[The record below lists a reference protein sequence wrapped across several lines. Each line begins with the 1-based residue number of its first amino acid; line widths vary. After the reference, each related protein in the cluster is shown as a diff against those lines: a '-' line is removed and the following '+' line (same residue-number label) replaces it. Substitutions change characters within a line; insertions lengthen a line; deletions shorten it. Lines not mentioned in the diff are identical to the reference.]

1 MMDNIDI
8 NFNSFGLDKDFI
20 DNLSSLGYI
29 TPTPIQKATISHVL
43 NGKDIIAKA
52 KTGSGKTLAFAIG
65 IVNSLNISTLQP
77 QALVLVPT
85 RELGKQVL
93 LDIKKVAK
101 YRQNTKTTLLIGGE
115 PLKAQATAISKGTHI
130 IVATPGRLLDHLQKQ
145 SLDIKKIKTLVL
157 DEADKMLDMGFL
169 EDIQKITRNMKN
181 NRQTLLFSAIFSNTI
196 LKLSQTIQ
204 KDAISIEVDS
214 VVDKLQEYY
223 INYHE
228 DKYHTLVTL
237 LSYYRPQKAVLF
249 CTMKVTVD
257 EISDRLYSDGF
268 SSISLQG
275 DLDQISRDENLIK
288 FSSSCA
294 NILVATDIASRGL
307 DIDGVDLVINYDF
320 PKDLAQ
326 YTHRIGRTGRIN
338 KSGVAVTLLKQSQV
352 FGEEFKDK
360 EIQKLTIDIPKVKPY
375 QAKMSMLAIKR
386 YKKQKIRA
394 GDIVGTLTKTKEL
407 LSNDIGD
414 ITITSSYAYVAILDS
429 KIKIA
434 HLILQNNKIKG
445 MKFKSYILAD

>member
-1 MMDNIDI
+1 
-8 NFNSFGLDKDFI
+8 
-20 DNLSSLGYI
+20 
-29 TPTPIQKATISHVL
+29 
-43 NGKDIIAKA
+43 
-52 KTGSGKTLAFAIG
+52 
-65 IVNSLNISTLQP
+65 
-77 QALVLVPT
+77 
-85 RELGKQVL
+85 
-93 LDIKKVAK
+93 
-101 YRQNTKTTLLIGGE
+101 
-115 PLKAQATAISKGTHI
+115 
-130 IVATPGRLLDHLQKQ
+130 
-145 SLDIKKIKTLVL
+145 
-157 DEADKMLDMGFL
+157 MLDMGFL

-181 NRQTLLFSAIFSNTI
+181 NRQTLLFSATFSNTI